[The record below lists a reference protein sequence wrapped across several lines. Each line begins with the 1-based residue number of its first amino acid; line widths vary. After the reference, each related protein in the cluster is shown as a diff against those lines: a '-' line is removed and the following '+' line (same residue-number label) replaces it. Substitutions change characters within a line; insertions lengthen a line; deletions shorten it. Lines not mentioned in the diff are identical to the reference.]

1 VKELWILRHGKA
13 ASGSPNG
20 EDHSRPL
27 TGRGRRQSATV
38 ATFVADQLSAGRKG
52 PDLVISS
59 TATRALKTAE
69 PVHAILPAGVPLDVE
84 RSLYGADPD
93 DVIDRLRLL
102 PDDVTVVMIV
112 GHNPTFADLSVL
124 LLSPDDAKGQAALK
138 DGLPTGTL
146 VRLSLD
152 IASWPAL
159 VAGSGHLEEFFV
171 PTR

>member
-13 ASGSPNG
+13 SSGSPDG

-27 TGRGRRQSATV
+27 TGRGRRQSDSV
-38 ATFVADQLSAGRKG
+38 ATFVTEQLAAGLKG

-69 PVHAILPAGVPLDVE
+69 PVHGILPAGVPLDVE
-84 RSLYGADPD
+84 RDLYGADPD

-102 PDDVTVVMIV
+102 PDDVSVVMIV
-112 GHNPTFADLSVL
+112 GHNPTFEDLSVL
-124 LLSPDDAKGQAALK
+124 LLDSDDAKGRAALK

-152 IASWPAL
+152 IDTWSAL
-159 VAGSGHLEEFFV
+159 VPGSGHLEEFFV
-171 PTR
+171 PSR